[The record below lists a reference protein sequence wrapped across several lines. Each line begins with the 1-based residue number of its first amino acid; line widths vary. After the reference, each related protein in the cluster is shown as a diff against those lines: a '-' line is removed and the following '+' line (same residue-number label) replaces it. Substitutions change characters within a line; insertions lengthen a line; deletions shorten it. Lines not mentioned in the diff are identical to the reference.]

1 MRMIDGSVEL
11 RPARVALV
19 ADEWTRE
26 LLLKAVGLATTV
38 WGGLYY
44 PMFRSG
50 EAHLERA
57 LEEGAIDVVH
67 AIDRAD
73 ESNDLGPGFQWRG
86 RGDFGP
92 FAPPRDTFATRLL
105 GHHLLERHGSS
116 ALAPMVTWRD
126 DERLHDLFCIW
137 FGRFPADAYAAE
149 QSAVLSAGRSIVGVL
164 PEQLPPMADGAGP
177 IGWTTTCID
186 YTGDGGRACV
196 VLLEPDDVEALRFFW
211 NLRAHG
217 SSVFPWV
224 PSSASRLQPGLDFWI
239 EGQRRLGRLHEWKSG
254 DGSRSGRFVGLA
266 QGASCSESD
275 RQDLVSYVKE
285 HHDLDAWNER
295 GLSDNRGWL
304 GQHPFSTDI
313 ERSFSAEAS
322 TSVLSVPMPPL
333 PWSDRRRRHTLP
345 GIITAQVRVHGT
357 HGDDARQD
365 TIAVPAIRRLAS
377 LLSTNEG
384 PFARPT
390 GEGVAL
396 AVQASDESVSV
407 PRVGFEQLFR
417 EFFDPAGWTVGQSSE
432 GRVSTQ
438 LIRLL
443 GGYESMDANQPAV
456 RAVLQ
461 AAARDARAKPLP
473 VLLEEA
479 RKRRGQWPDNFG
491 RVDERQ
497 YANRVVYRL
506 LHQGLLRPVLPVT
519 CPRCSTI
526 EDVRP
531 EDVRTE
537 MTCGLCA
544 ERFAL
549 GLALAVT
556 GKSATWHYKLAPH
569 IAPAQLQSTLPVMA
583 TMSVLQGLPRTSHA
597 ISPVLGLTLKD
608 PEQSWACEVDI
619 AALVADG
626 PGTVLVAGEV
636 KSWRDDISE
645 QDLDNLLRVA
655 RMSKSQLGVECVV
668 LAATLRD
675 RFSDE
680 ERESLRRLCREMGGR
695 GFPHHSLIFPALPLV
710 FTGPDLSLPWLSKE
724 APWRWAGS
732 SSNYLLAD
740 LAEASCKRNLGLA
753 SWDYKGSDD
762 GFDFTWTDV

>member
-1 MRMIDGSVEL
+1 MRTTDGSVEL
-11 RPARVALV
+11 RPARVAFI

-26 LLLKAVGLATTV
+26 LLLKASGLATTV
-38 WGGLYY
+38 WGGLHY

-50 EAHLERA
+50 DAGLRRA
-57 LEEGAIDVVH
+57 LEIGAIDVVH

-86 RGDFGP
+86 RAEFGP
-92 FAPPRDTFATRLL
+92 FAPPHDTFATRLL

-126 DERLHDLFCIW
+126 DERLHDLFCLW
-137 FGRFPADAYAAE
+137 FGRFPEDAYAAE
-149 QSAVLSAGRSIVGVL
+149 QSAVLSAERSNVGVL
-164 PEQLPPMADGAGP
+164 PEQLPPMADVAGP
-177 IGWTTTCID
+177 IAWTTTCID
-186 YTGDGGRACV
+186 YTGDGGKACV

-224 PSSASRLQPGLDFWI
+224 PSSASRLRPGLDLWM
-239 EGQRRLGRLHEWKSG
+239 ESQRGLGRLHEWKSG
-254 DGSRSGRFVGLA
+254 DGSRSGRFVGIA
-266 QGASCSESD
+266 QGDSCSD
-275 RQDLVSYVKE
+275 ADQQDFISYVKE
-285 HHDLDAWNER
+285 RHDLDAWDEH
-295 GLSDNRGWL
+295 GLGDSRGWL
-304 GQHPFSTDI
+304 GQHPFNTDI
-313 ERSFSAEAS
+313 ERSFSVEVSA
-322 TSVLSVPMPPL
+322 SVLSVPMPSV
-333 PWSDRRRRHTLP
+333 PWIDRRRRHTMP
-345 GIITAQVRVHGT
+345 GVITAQVRLHGT

-365 TIAVPAIRRLAS
+365 SIAVPAIRRLAS
-377 LLSTNEG
+377 LLASNDG

-396 AVQASDESVSV
+396 AVQASAESVSI
-407 PRVGFEQLFR
+407 PRVGFDQLFR
-417 EFFDPAGWTVGQSSE
+417 EFFEPAGWTVGQSKE

-438 LIRLL
+438 VIRLL

-461 AAARDARAKPLP
+461 AAARDVRAKPLP

-479 RKRRGQWPDNFG
+479 RKRRGEWPDDFG
-491 RVDERQ
+491 RVDERR

-506 LHQGLLRPVLPVT
+506 LNQRLLRPVLPVT

-526 EDVRP
+526 EDFRP
-531 EDVRTE
+531 EDVLTE

-549 GLALAVT
+549 GLALAIT

-583 TMSVLQGLPRTSHA
+583 TMSVLQGLPRTSHTV
-597 ISPVLGLTLKD
+597 SPLLGLTLKD
-608 PEQSWACEVDI
+608 GDWACEVDV
-619 AALVADG
+619 AALIADG

-636 KSWRDDISE
+636 KSWRDDISQ
-645 QDLDNLLRVA
+645 QDLENLLRVA
-655 RMSKSQLGVECVV
+655 HISKSQLGVECVV

-675 RFSDE
+675 RLSDE
-680 ERESLRRLCREMGGR
+680 ERQALRRLCEDLGRR
-695 GFPHHSLIFPALPLV
+695 GFPHNSLVCPSLPLV
-710 FTGPDLSLPWLSKE
+710 FTGPDLSLPWLSEE
-724 APWRWAGS
+724 APWRWGRS
-732 SSNYLLAD
+732 HSDYLLAD
-740 LAEASCKRNLGLA
+740 LAEASCKRNLGLE
-753 SWDYKGSDD
+753 SWDHKESDND
-762 GFDFTWTDV
+762 FRFTWAD